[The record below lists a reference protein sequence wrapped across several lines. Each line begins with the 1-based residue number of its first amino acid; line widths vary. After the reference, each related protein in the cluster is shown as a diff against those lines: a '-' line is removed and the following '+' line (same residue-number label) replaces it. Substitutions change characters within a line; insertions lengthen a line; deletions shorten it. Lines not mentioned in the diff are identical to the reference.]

1 VKLTVEYTEAESLA
15 YIALCEK
22 IVDKIGERLFPA
34 FFHDRSEGAPRM
46 EESKAPKAA
55 PAPVPEPTSD
65 LIQKHLNS
73 LGKLSP
79 EQEVAALDTF
89 STFLQ
94 AWLVGWE
101 MPHAPQP
108 GDLPGTV
115 DRVKLMENLGAGASA
130 RHILILAFQRL
141 SLQQLVIDALVRIGW
156 HPPFDEHEANLN
168 WIERL
173 AGHLVQLAAP
183 CGFPELVDTYDYTT
197 RWRRTT

>member
-1 VKLTVEYTEAESLA
+1 VKLELTEAEFF
-15 YIALCEK
+15 ALWEHLK
-22 IVDKIGERLFPA
+22 GSPL
-34 FFHDRSEGAPRM
+34 RSWLEGAAP
-46 EESKAPKAA
+46 AAPPTPAPVPKAS

-65 LIQKHLNS
+65 LIEKHLNS

-79 EQEVAALDTF
+79 EQDASAMETF
-89 STFLQ
+89 ATFLH
-94 AWLVGWE
+94 AWLLGWE

-115 DRVKLMENLGAGASA
+115 DRVKLMENLGAGAHA

-141 SLQQLVIDALVRIGW
+141 SLQQLVIDALVRFGW